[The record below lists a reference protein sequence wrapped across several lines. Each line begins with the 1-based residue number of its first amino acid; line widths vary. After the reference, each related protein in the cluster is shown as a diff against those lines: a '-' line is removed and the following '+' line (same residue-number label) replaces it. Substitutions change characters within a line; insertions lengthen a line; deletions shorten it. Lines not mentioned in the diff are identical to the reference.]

1 MRKSYY
7 FLVNLFDKNKPSL
20 PLTIDMISIQHL
32 LFFVSKL
39 DNSLNFKVII
49 YVLCQEEFD
58 YIVSEVKVVARENP
72 RVPKTQKLISYHHS
86 KLTLT
91 NRKYC

>member
-7 FLVNLFDKNKPSL
+7 FFVNLFDKNKPSL
-20 PLTIDMISIQHL
+20 PLTIDVISIQHL
-32 LFFVSKL
+32 LFFVSKF

-72 RVPKTQKLISYHHS
+72 RVPKAH
-86 KLTLT
+86 
-91 NRKYC
+91 